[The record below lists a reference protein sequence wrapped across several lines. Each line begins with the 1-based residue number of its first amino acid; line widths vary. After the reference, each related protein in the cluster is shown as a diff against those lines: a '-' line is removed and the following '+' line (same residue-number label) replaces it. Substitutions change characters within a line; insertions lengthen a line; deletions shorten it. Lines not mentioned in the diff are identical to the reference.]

1 MKKVKKQW
9 VVMSLS
15 TFAIVGG
22 LTYTISFSHVAHA
35 DTASDALKAVTQTSP
50 ASSSVSS
57 YQQVASSA
65 TSVSSNVTA
74 SYANQSAVSLSVDS
88 NVAANNAID
97 SDAQA
102 GFNNG
107 LGVNS
112 AYNSQAASS
121 IAASQAAAQSS
132 ANSAQSSSS
141 TQSSGSN
148 NSGSSS
154 SQPTSSYSSD
164 YTNASSQAAAYKA
177 VIDRAGSDAFAG
189 NGNQVSTISDVNEQ
203 NYYNA
208 AYNGAMRALAAYNS
222 LTHDQGTGTQDYTSY
237 QQNVSSSQKPND
249 AYNSAIAYEQQLLA
263 KFNGKNNT
271 TVKLNQNGQITIPSQ
286 NDISITSFNTYTP
299 NSALYLTYQ
308 YGVNYFLTQQGIKD
322 AKAGKWTGIS
332 KNQGLVYDANHQ
344 LSFPADNYT
353 PSADSTNA
361 YDQAYLGAQQAMNDQ
376 WDPVYD
382 TINGGGDGTNWHYV
396 LDLEKNANN
405 LNYIGGTSY
414 YRAGYDSVAQEI
426 YSGKTAFVHNSWQ
439 FQRALAGN
447 YYPNWKLS
455 DIVNGK
461 WSGYSAYNDAWGK
474 TVNATNVKLVNDID
488 FQGAPYTEYWPT
500 MYHLQA
506 LVVDGQNHQADFHGC
521 LDQFYADSGV
531 NPKLIIQNFQ
541 AAYSYNYYGFL
552 KINQP
557 GTVIYNNVNYVGA
570 QMLSDFPAGGN
581 DIRFIGN
588 INEINVSSYQT
599 SLNTG
604 VHPTEGNGNQENMEI
619 QNLLLYP
626 GTHYFGTVA
635 PDYGN
640 NVIKLSGS
648 LTMNDGSQMTL
659 VPRGN
664 GGYYARN
671 GSNYGIVVTNGANLN
686 INKGATLQVIPDKWN
701 GSGTFAN
708 GIYTYGNV
716 NVNGGTLDIETNAP
730 SYFYNAAM
738 YVDQTG
744 QVNISNGG
752 LVKVQSQNLGNTSTG
767 SYGILYNNN
776 GQINVNNLGNLNVS
790 ADGSGQVNLIAGP
803 LSITNPGQ
811 NNITLDL
818 TGNSNAQST
827 LSNNKIDAYTSLV
840 TYGNRSGAGNLS
852 TTLYPSQILYSFH
865 LNNNKNSYVDA
876 SANPGSFTQGT
887 PNYLQIATVPA
898 VYFVGPMTPVK
909 NQDGTYSL
917 TGYAQVG
924 GHKENDNEPIYIQA
938 GYGTNNSY
946 TGLTYLPGNIRNQTT
961 SKDTNVYSQTM
972 DVPSN
977 YNYEIMKYT
986 VQMPR
991 DYDPTKN
998 PYVGILLRY
1007 GVDGIDTTAQVQTGQ
1022 YVSSQ
1027 HRYDLD
1033 KNGNL
1038 IDVGQQVITSGNYN
1052 DINNGVGDA
1061 LTDVSNGNNNQQN
1074 INQYKINPN
1083 YTSGYNS
1090 VVAGYNAFKNGAPD
1104 PTTNPASMPK
1114 DTASNTT
1121 NQSSN
1126 NVVNDPAAYIQ
1137 GYNQARADAAGT
1149 QKGIN
1154 DFINGNAQTTNPNA
1168 TTQYNN
1174 NYNNAYYNALQGY
1187 NDKGN
1192 GTVSPL
1198 SQSVSYLQG
1207 FNARQNFTDGQNAA
1221 YSNTVDTNRE
1231 QNDPAYAVGVSAF
1244 NDAKNQV
1251 LTGSHTA
1258 SGQGQ
1263 IYTDAYNQA
1272 LQKLTNNYND
1282 GSNAFL
1288 NNGANNTNE
1297 SSPVATQVAS
1307 QGYQDALDGYN
1318 GVTNHNNQN
1327 LPGYILGQSIKS
1339 GVTDLLN
1346 GNADNAN
1353 RSSNQAGYE
1362 KGYQDALSAFTSGV
1376 TSGNTTSSDNQTNAY
1391 KDGLTA
1397 AANANQAI
1405 AKAEADLE
1413 SGNFGQLG
1421 NDDVNDSSAYK
1432 TAYNAYKQAYD
1443 DIKNGRANSSAN
1455 QSAIYQVVYNN
1466 AFNKIQSQYNK
1477 GVSDFLKNS
1486 QDTSNKAFGYT
1497 QAYSDAQ
1504 KAYNDFNDRFSKNGN
1519 KIDGIH
1525 KITSNSPSS
1534 AYQQAFNALLDAK
1547 RGASDAKSQLSNNYN
1562 RPADSTNPDYM
1573 EGYNGVRAA
1582 YADASLNT
1590 PSTDLTGK
1598 SREYVDAYNDEKNEA
1613 SAIYSTAI
1621 QEFLNGKTQLTSQE
1635 PIAKQAFQDTSYGY
1649 QTGLSTSDESQL
1661 TPAQRNNKG
1670 FMAGFNAAQAI
1681 AAGYKKSSDAG
1692 ASNNYADKNYE
1703 TASTNLDHQSEEY
1716 QVYEAYK
1723 GARDGFE
1730 GHGQE
1735 WFATLAYKQAYQKAL
1750 AQARAQSE
1758 QGAKDY
1764 LQGLAKQSTD
1774 SQYSTGYDNAK
1785 AGFAKFIS
1793 DYKGYNNSPQSLNS
1807 PTNSNTAP
1815 GYQDGYEAAR
1825 SAYSYLYGNTLSD
1838 LNPDDAASI
1847 GYNQASQGYNAA
1859 INDPT
1864 ANTQIASDDSSHSA
1878 AYKLG
1883 YNNVITQVIQG
1894 YNNAISDQ
1902 TKESDNNS
1910 VRPNDANYDQAQS
1923 YLGAVSGIRAA
1934 QDATQPSTAD
1944 SSYPLSYQKS
1954 YAKAYQLW
1962 KNNLTTGANS
1972 FVNGEVNGNSSY
1984 NGQGTNAGKQADKT
1998 ALNAGYSSALK
2009 GFQDAVNGAGKNEPT
2024 NTTLG
2029 SAYDT
2034 GYKAYQDALAGINA
2048 AKQSN
2053 STDKINVGNPT
2064 PDKAFV
2070 DGYNAYIQAKV
2081 DVPNGKNV
2089 NDSSADAMYQT
2100 LYPVLNQQLAT
2111 SYQSGRDAYLNG
2123 YDVNATTNS
2132 SDPLFVQGFND
2143 AKQGVV
2149 DAVNGNSKTSNNVAY
2164 TSAYGQFKSTI
2175 SSKGYVNG
2183 YNLAKTTTSNSTLTD
2198 QIGVDAFKG
2207 AGVGYTASWSNVPY
2221 KIDSTQSLS
2230 YNIALQKA
2238 YAEGQRLHEQGAN
2251 EYLSGK
2257 SVASSSSNGYPIQS
2271 ENDGFTSAKNGYQ
2284 FGLTGATP
2292 SNDQKNNPSFMMGY
2306 NAAIVSM
2313 GSLNG
2318 LDENTAKSRVI
2329 NTDGEY
2335 SDENNNLEDYY
2346 NRTRKGFNDGTNKT
2360 LTDTSKSYSPSY
2372 LTGYYAARG
2381 TSDFTNNKPNTAQSN
2396 FFNNLNDATS
2406 VQIAYNTGYN
2416 QAVNG
2421 FNEAVNGGNL
2431 NSPTLS
2437 EEAGFNSYINSSLR
2451 QQIDGFVSQAKSD
2464 FSASPAMNLA
2474 NANPAKNNTSGLQ
2487 LITAYTNAYTNAET
2501 AYVNGVNAYLN
2512 GTDVNATA
2520 TQNLVNG
2527 YDFYYQGFMD
2537 AKNAYT
2543 QTLTSVNNNSVSNN
2557 SGNSNN
2563 TSNTLAVNTTLASLI
2578 QKVINT
2584 SASSST
2590 QIQLPASNNDG
2601 NNLGFNQANGLI
2613 NAFKDLKTSGTL
2625 VPQSSSDVNYQ
2636 TAATAMLQAQS
2647 DLLTKSHT
2655 DLTNKGLLYK
2665 NAYKLVYQYSLDEY
2679 TNGQNSVLLSTPL
2692 DNDGFAIQGASN
2704 TRSGFVDALNGL
2716 NKINGDNPQ
2725 YSAGYDAA
2733 QTIKQAY
2740 DDTMNNPTQTQN
2752 YKSSDGSNDDNS
2764 NNVEAA
2770 VKLALADFKNNS
2782 TRSNQNP
2789 AISGK
2794 YAAAAYNAAMSSIQD
2809 AALNGM
2815 SNYLFNQRKL
2825 DKTFT
2830 TVEQEGFDGGYQ
2842 DAQNGFELGLD
2853 SKATLDTT
2861 KSQYYQNG
2869 FNEARHVLQA
2879 VTDATSDGPQGINSP
2894 KVIET
2899 AYQEAYQATLDAQ
2912 NAIKNGSNTD
2922 TVADADPNNPH
2933 DNVYKKA
2940 YKLAFDSNQE
2950 SYMNGAKLFAQGK
2963 NSPNQLDM
2971 QTNGYNKANDGY
2983 HQAQQYF
2990 SSLDSSLPIN
3000 QKIDELNN
3008 QFNGLPDIVKTN
3020 KAYTGG
3026 YQSYIGAL
3034 KGYQAAIDNANN
3046 SNEKNKY
3053 AATDNG
3059 DEVSYAETLREG
3071 AAYNG
3076 AIDAFND
3083 YMAHDVANTLKHT
3096 DDPTYV
3102 AAYNQ
3107 AATDVANKVQSGA
3120 DSFLSNANY
3129 TINANPQGIFDQA
3142 QAKGATD
3149 ALDGFNADQTLSQT
3163 DLAAKSK
3170 AFQAGYNAKTQALY
3184 GLTASSGN
3192 TRPTD
3197 PTAQVAYDAA
3207 KDARAALANNSV
3219 ITDFSNKSEVYKFI
3233 YESVVSDY
3241 QKGMNKFKAADNSA
3255 NDSDSVTGYSDESD
3269 GYTAGLAATG
3279 DVDLSNKSVGYIDGF
3294 RLGKASA
3301 TAYQASQGTQTDA
3314 NSNNQYTSDT
3324 NGVSAFDGAQDGYK
3338 DVISD
3343 KPYHTTS
3350 RASGEASQK
3359 AYNDAYDKAF
3369 QTAKAKM
3376 QSGID
3381 AFKNYDGSDDLD
3393 GNGDANNTDK
3403 PTSSVLLEQ
3412 SAIDKGYLDAKAGY
3426 KDALN
3431 YVSTHP
3437 DKSSNDNAGKTA
3449 QPIQAYSDGYQLG
3462 LDVARTLEYTRSHAN
3477 VLQDTSVTDP
3487 NASTDQAKAAFNGA
3501 VNGFADGQDTATQH
3515 SLDSSQSGAYK
3526 KAYTIASVEASQQY
3540 EQGKQK
3546 FLTGVLNDHSK
3557 DDTNVDDVAYNR
3569 GYNETSDGYTDGMKI
3584 LQVQRGNSTGYVA
3597 GYNKGTAIANSFQ
3610 SAQEGNSEYTGEDKS
3625 TGAFSPQETFDAAK
3639 AGFEDAQ
3646 ALNEPNANSD
3656 KTISYQNAYNLS
3668 YNEYKD
3674 AIAKGSQQYLD
3685 GNGSGTTDSNNFVD
3699 KATARGFAIT
3709 NDGFNEGYTSAN
3721 NNSPHTPTNYTDATY
3736 TRGYNAGTGASAF
3749 VYAKQ
3754 YDSTNADQST
3764 GYQEASDGFNFA
3776 ASGNDESQIPSDK
3789 RGQAAFMKGFDV
3801 YTQYKRGIEDGS
3813 IKDGTKQSTDEDYGD
3828 AYQATQSARQ
3838 NFFHYSTVD
3847 NSGKTPIYQSIYSV
3861 KANDF
3866 LKQYEAGKNAYL
3878 NGSTNEGT
3886 DIHAQGYQDA
3896 VDGFSDGFGSK
3907 GNPQTQDKDN
3917 IGYTESYKAGQ
3928 SAYKGYEAALS
3939 DKSHNTSGDSTSYA
3953 TDGFNGAVQALTD
3966 GFNINN
3972 PGLPSGMSV
3981 SMQNGYN
3988 AMIQQAQEAVENGLS
4003 SFAQSLSNAHQI
4015 TDGSGNS
4022 LDKLQKAAYDT
4033 TNQGYEAGLA
4043 GTFDQTMS
4051 NNKAYVQGYN
4061 LSKGANEFLNGKP
4074 KSDRDLDDSVES
4086 QGYKDAKSGYD
4097 AAINGNG
4104 DVVPVTSLA
4113 PKQQADKVFMAGY
4126 TAHVNAHNA
4135 AIGTYVEQTN
4145 VATDQYSQYGSNAV
4159 RDALTDATTTGRRD
4173 VTGQP
4178 KAYQDA
4184 YNEYFAKIY
4193 GNFDDIKDSVNNAN
4207 SGNSNVDMSHE
4218 SNVTGDYFSAIK
4230 QYLNKNT
4237 SPKNIATD
4245 KGIEDAI
4252 QGFMNGISNSPEN
4265 LPYAGYTPAYNVGLK
4280 LSAGFKA
4287 AKADVTKNTADTTN
4301 DDEKTKDDI
4310 NQSYDGAVAGY
4321 KAALNGGKSSD
4332 DNPND
4337 SLPYSA
4343 SYNVAYGSARKKLL
4357 EGQNNFLTSAGT
4369 NQPSDSNKMEESSYN
4384 IGYNQT
4390 RDGYKDAIDGKAQV
4404 SNSSASYSA
4413 GYSAATNAK
4422 SGRDDANAG
4431 RSAQDTNDVQY
4442 MAGYNATVAA
4452 RHDAVITNNQP
4463 TDVTN
4468 QPLVYQDVYNDE
4480 YAKDNKA
4487 YIDGYNNYV
4496 ANGNK
4501 VSNGSF
4507 QQMGYEDTQNGYADG
4522 LKGNNES
4529 SANYGYKQ
4537 GYEMGKAFKDAYKTA
4552 YNDPTQIHTD
4562 KYAGS
4567 NEAVNT
4573 YDAAVQAFKQVSY
4586 EKSPEDVSQQSEAYQ
4601 RAYKTAY
4608 DQSIAEMNAGSQRF
4622 INGLSNEHS
4631 DGTNADDRA
4640 YNQGYVNT
4648 QSGYQDGFAAKSVN
4662 DLTDANKA
4670 SATYMIGYNIG
4681 KGAQDF
4687 VEGVGKGTA
4696 TVTATNIPI
4705 DNPQGNYKT
4714 GYQQAQIGYK
4724 QRKNGVTRD
4733 QLTQAQLNN
4742 PAFMSGFDMADEIQ
4756 QGIQDAIA
4764 NPTKANSY
4772 NSTSPHDRAYTAA
4785 LDALN
4790 DFKQGKQSDVS
4801 HQPAAY
4807 ADAYND
4813 VYAQIVVQA
4822 NNGSQ
4827 KYLNGGQ
4834 NDKKQSQN
4842 ILDQAY
4848 TFGYNNSQ
4856 SGSEAVY
4863 NAANNGKLPSAN
4875 DLSDAQR
4882 NNASFMT
4889 GFNNANGAVAFDNNS
4904 YATDNNTD
4912 YQAGYADAAQGYDVG
4927 MSGVTQDQ
4935 LTPEQQNDKAFM
4947 IGFNKSN
4954 EALKG
4959 YQLAQQAFGN
4969 DDNTHMTNSDEDT
4982 SFRGAQAG
4990 FIDAQLGRSMST
5002 DNVSVV
5008 YDKAYQRAYAE
5019 WQSHVQTGALDGVNN
5034 KANQDAGMN
5043 PVNKVAYDLGYNSAA
5058 TALKDVKANAIKFG
5072 TIQGSDKL
5080 DKDVYDNVYNA
5091 YSNGYI
5097 RGYNKLSKDNSSSDA
5112 VYLSAYDQGYA
5123 LGVKNAPVV
5132 VFPDNGKDKPSG
5144 NNSSN
5149 GNTGNTSNGST
5160 AHTGT
5165 SNSNTSNG
5173 STSTGS
5179 TSNSNTLNS
5188 GTSNDNHSGKPN
5200 KSETNNTS
5208 AQTGSNSE
5216 SKPTIINTN
5225 TMAKSDKVV
5234 ESFTNGVKENPTTM
5248 PEKVKYDDNYK
5259 DIIVGF
5265 NTGIDNEKV
5274 SQKDK
5279 KKFYF
5284 NQGIELAKIV
5294 KIAIKDA
5301 KKIKK
5306 LTNEQRRQQPAAYVK
5321 AFDAY
5326 KAGVLAEKNN
5336 VKSRKAKRINYAK
5349 MGTIAE
5355 YAFKQGFQVELK
5367 QQMSDGTRAGRKRGS
5382 KHYYI
5387 PKLKNQNVDFIKSY
5401 EKAYKKAIKRRL
5413 PKYVYNIKPVY
5424 THRAVRFT
5432 KGNRVVFYA
5441 KKPRYAAH
5449 VFKVKGIAFYKNGI
5463 PRYRVSGGRI
5473 LTATPS
5479 AMRSAYY
5486 SRKNNSRYYKVIR
5499 PTGVWLHD
5507 SKKFNVGNR
5516 IKHYKHNSVI
5526 KIRKVIKYYGIT
5538 RLYIN
5543 SHQYITSN
5551 KTFVKETK

>member
-15 TFAIVGG
+15 TFATVGG
-22 LTYTISFSHVAHA
+22 LAYTVSFSHVAHA
-35 DTASDALKAVTQTSP
+35 DTSSDALKAVTQTSS
-50 ASSSVSS
+50 ASNSGSG
-57 YQQVASSA
+57 YQQAASSA
-65 TSVSSNVTA
+65 TSVNSDVNA

-88 NVAANNAID
+88 NVAANKAID

-121 IAASQAAAQSS
+121 IASSIAASQAAAQSS
-132 ANSAQSSSS
+132 GNSTQASSSAQSSGS
-141 TQSSGSN
+141 TQSSGS
-148 NSGSSS
+148 SSASS

-208 AYNGAMRALAAYNS
+208 AYNGAMRALASYN
-222 LTHDQGTGTQDYTSY
+222 LATHNQGTGTQDYTSY

-286 NDISITSFNTYTP
+286 NDSSITSFNTYTP

-396 LDLEKNANN
+396 LDLEKNSNN

-447 YYPNWKLS
+447 YYSNWKLS

-461 WSGYSAYNDAWGK
+461 WPGYSAYNDAWGK

-500 MYHLQA
+500 MYHLQT

-521 LDQFYADSGV
+521 LDQFYADPGV

-852 TTLYPSQILYSFH
+852 TTKYPSQILYSFH
-865 LNNNKNSYVDA
+865 LNKNKNSYVDA

-972 DVPSN
+972 DVPSD

-1083 YTSGYNS
+1083 YTSGYSS
-1090 VVAGYNAFKNGAPD
+1090 VVAGYNAFNNGAPD
-1104 PTTNPASMPK
+1104 PITNPASMPK

-1121 NQSSN
+1121 NQSSD

-1192 GTVSPL
+1192 GVVSPL

-1272 LQKLTNNYND
+1272 LQNLTNNYND

-1288 NNGANNTNE
+1288 NNGTNNTNE
-1297 SSPVATQVAS
+1297 NSPVATQVAS

-1353 RSSNQAGYE
+1353 QSSNQAGYE

-1391 KDGLTA
+1391 KDGLAA

-1421 NDDVNDSSAYK
+1421 NDDVNDSPAYK

-1504 KAYNDFNDRFSKNGN
+1504 NAYNDFNDRFSKNGN
-1519 KIDGIH
+1519 KIDGIS

-1613 SAIYSTAI
+1613 SAIYSTAS
-1621 QEFLNGKTQLTSQE
+1621 QEFLNGKTSPTSQE

-1649 QTGLSTSDESQL
+1649 QTGLSTTDVNQL
-1661 TPAQRNNKG
+1661 TDAQRNNKG

-1681 AAGYKKSSDAG
+1681 AAGYKKSADAG
-1692 ASNNYADKNYE
+1692 AANNYADKSYE
-1703 TASTNLDHQSEEY
+1703 DASKNLDSNSADY

-1723 GARDGFE
+1723 GAKDGFNNKS
-1730 GHGQE
+1730 QA
-1735 WFATLAYKQAYQKAL
+1735 WDSNLAYKQAYQKAL

-1764 LQGLAKQSTD
+1764 LKGLVKQSTD
-1774 SQYSTGYDNAK
+1774 SQYSAGYDNAK

-1793 DYKGYNNSPQSLNS
+1793 DYSFWYHNSPQSLNS
-1807 PTNSNTAP
+1807 PTSSNTDL

-1859 INDPT
+1859 ISDPN
-1864 ANTQIASDDSSHSA
+1864 ANTQIAPDDSSYSA

-1910 VRPNDANYDQAQS
+1910 VRPNDPNYDQSQS
-1923 YLGAVSGIRAA
+1923 YLGAVAGIRAA
-1934 QDATQPSTAD
+1934 QDASQPSTAD

-1972 FVNGEVNGNSSY
+1972 FVNGEANGNGSY
-1984 NGQGTNAGKQADKT
+1984 NGQVTNAGKQADKT

-2009 GFQDAVNGAGKNEPT
+2009 GFQDAVNGSGKNEPT
-2024 NTTLG
+2024 NSTLS

-2034 GYKAYQDALAGINA
+2034 GYNAYQDALAGINA

-2053 STDKINVGNPT
+2053 STGKINVGNPT
-2064 PDKAFV
+2064 PDQAFV
-2070 DGYNAYIQAKV
+2070 DGYNAYIQAKS
-2081 DVPNGKNV
+2081 DVPSNKNV

-2100 LYPVLNQQLAT
+2100 LYPVLNQQLTT

-2143 AKQGVV
+2143 AKLGVS
-2149 DAVNGNSKTSNNVAY
+2149 DAVNNNNKTSNNSAY
-2164 TSAYGQFKSTI
+2164 TYAYGQFKSTS

-2183 YNLAKTTTSNSTLTD
+2183 YKLAQTATSNSTVTD
-2198 QIGVDAFKG
+2198 QIGVDAFRG
-2207 AGVGYTASWSNVPY
+2207 AGAGYTASWSNAPY
-2221 KIDSTQSLS
+2221 QIDSTQSLS
-2230 YNIALQKA
+2230 YNIAFQKA
-2238 YAEGQRLHEQGAN
+2238 YADGQRLHEQGAK
-2251 EYLSGK
+2251 EYLSGT
-2257 SVASSSSNGYPIQS
+2257 SVASSSSNGYPIQA

-2284 FGLTGATP
+2284 FGLTGAKP
-2292 SNDQKNNPSFMMGY
+2292 SDDQMKNPSFMMGY
-2306 NAAIVSM
+2306 NAAVVSM
-2313 GSLNG
+2313 GALNG
-2318 LDENTAKSRVI
+2318 LDENTAKSKVI
-2329 NTDGEY
+2329 NTDGAY
-2335 SDENNNLEDYY
+2335 SDANSNLHNYY
-2346 NRTRKGFNDGTNKT
+2346 SDTQQGFTDGTSNT

-2381 TSDFTNNKPNTAQSN
+2381 TSDFTNNRPNTAQSN

-2421 FNEAVNGGNL
+2421 FNEAVNGGSL

-2437 EEAGFNSYINSSLR
+2437 EQAGFNSYQNSALRTQINNAAN
-2451 QQIDGFVSQAKSD
+2451 QAKSD
-2464 FSASPAMNLA
+2464 FSGSPAMNLA

-2512 GTDVNATA
+2512 GTNVNATA
-2520 TQNLVNG
+2520 TQHLVNG

-2543 QTLTSVNNNSVSNN
+2543 QKLTSVNNNSASNN
-2557 SGNSNN
+2557 SGNNNN
-2563 TSNTLAVNTTLASLI
+2563 TSNASAINTTLASLI
-2578 QKVINT
+2578 QRVINT

-2601 NNLGFNQANGLI
+2601 NNLGYNQANGLI

-2655 DLTNKGLLYK
+2655 DLTNKGLLYN
-2665 NAYKLVYQYSLDEY
+2665 NAYRLVYQYSQDEY

-2716 NKINGDNPQ
+2716 NKINGDNSQ

-2740 DDTMNNPTQTQN
+2740 ADTMNDPTQTKN
-2752 YKSSDGSNDDNS
+2752 YKNSDGSNDDNS

-2782 TRSNQNP
+2782 TRSNQDP
-2789 AISGK
+2789 AISAK

-2842 DAQNGFELGLD
+2842 DAQTGFALGLD

-2879 VTDATSDGPQGINSP
+2879 VQDATVDGPQGINSP

-2922 TVADADPNNPH
+2922 TVTDSDSNNPH
-2933 DNVYKKA
+2933 DNVYKEA
-2940 YKLAFDSNQE
+2940 YKLAFDGNQS
-2950 SYMNGAKLFAQGK
+2950 SYMSGAKLFAQSIS
-2963 NSPNQLDM
+2963 SPNKLDM
-2971 QTNGYNKANDGY
+2971 QTSGYNKANDGY
-2983 HQAQQYF
+2983 HLAQQYF
-2990 SSLDSSLPIN
+2990 ASLDSSLSIN

-3008 QFNGLPDIVKTN
+3008 QFNGLPNIVKTN
-3020 KAYTGG
+3020 KAYAVG
-3026 YQSYIGAL
+3026 YQSYIGSL

-3046 SNEKNKY
+3046 SDEKNKY

-3076 AIDAFND
+3076 AVDAFND
-3083 YMAHDVANTLKHT
+3083 YMAHDVANSPKHNE
-3096 DDPTYV
+3096 DPTYA
-3102 AAYNQ
+3102 AAYTK

-3149 ALDGFNADQTLSQT
+3149 ASNGFKAAQTLSQT
-3163 DLAAKSK
+3163 DLSAKSK
-3170 AFQAGYNAKTQALY
+3170 AFQAGYNAKTQALN
-3184 GLTASSGN
+3184 GLAASSGN
-3192 TRPTD
+3192 NRPTD

-3207 KDARAALANNSV
+3207 RDARAALANNSV

-3255 NDSDSVTGYSDESD
+3255 NVSDAATGYSDESD
-3269 GYTAGLAATG
+3269 GYDAGLAATG
-3279 DVDLSNKSVGYIDGF
+3279 DVDLRNKSVGYIDGF
-3294 RLGKASA
+3294 NLGKASA

-3314 NSNNQYTSDT
+3314 NSNNQYTADT

-3338 DVISD
+3338 DAISD
-3343 KPYHTTS
+3343 KTSGTTS
-3350 RASGEASQK
+3350 RAANEASQK
-3359 AYNDAYDKAF
+3359 AYKDAYDKAF
-3369 QTAKAKM
+3369 QTARAKM

-3393 GNGDANNTDK
+3393 GNGDTNNTNK

-3412 SAIDKGYLDAKAGY
+3412 AAIDKGYLDAKAGY

-3431 YVSTHP
+3431 YVKDHP
-3437 DKSSNDNAGKTA
+3437 NDSSNDNAGKIS
-3449 QPIQAYSDGYQLG
+3449 QPSQAYSDGYQLG

-3477 VLQDTSVTDP
+3477 VLQDTSATDQ
-3487 NASTDQAKAAFNGA
+3487 NASTDQARSAFNGA
-3501 VNGFADGQDTATQH
+3501 VKGFADGQDTATQH
-3515 SLDSSQSGAYK
+3515 SLDSNQSGAYK

-3540 EQGKQK
+3540 DQGKQK
-3546 FLTGVLNDHSK
+3546 FLTGVLNNHSN
-3557 DDTNVDDVAYNR
+3557 DTNNVDDVAYNR

-3584 LQVQRGNSTGYVA
+3584 PQVQRGNSTGYVA

-3656 KTISYQNAYNLS
+3656 KTISYQNAYNLA

-3685 GNGSGTTDSNNFVD
+3685 GNGSGNTDSKNFVD

-3709 NDGFNEGYTSAN
+3709 NDGFNDGYTSAN

-3754 YDSTNADQST
+3754 YDSTIADQST

-3776 ASGNDESQIPSDK
+3776 ASGNDESQIPAAK

-3861 KANDF
+3861 KAKDF

-3878 NGSTNEGT
+3878 TGSTNEGT

-3896 VDGFSDGFGSK
+3896 IDGFRAGFSSNGQS
-3907 GNPQTQDKDN
+3907 QTQETN
-3917 IGYTESYKAGQ
+3917 NVGYTESYKAGQ
-3928 SAYKGYEAALS
+3928 SAYKGYLAALA
-3939 DKSHNTSGDSTSYA
+3939 DKSHNTSGDSSSYA
-3953 TDGFNGAVQALTD
+3953 TDGFNGAVRALTD

-3972 PGLPSGMSV
+3972 PGLSSGMSV

-3988 AMIQQAQEAVENGLS
+3988 AMIQQAQQAVENGLS
-4003 SFAQSLSNAHQI
+4003 SFTQSLQNAPSI
-4015 TDGSGNS
+4015 TTGSGDS
-4022 LDKLQKAAYDT
+4022 LDKLQKDAYDT
-4033 TNQGYEAGLA
+4033 TKQGYEAGLV
-4043 GTFDQTMS
+4043 GNFDQTKS

-4061 LSKGANEFLNGKP
+4061 LGKGANEFLNGTP
-4074 KSDRDLDDSVES
+4074 KSDSALDDSVES
-4086 QGYKDAKSGYD
+4086 QGYRDAESGYN
-4097 AAINGNG
+4097 AAVDSNGNI
-4104 DVVPVTSLA
+4104 VSEKSLTA
-4113 PKQQADKVFMAGY
+4113 QQQADEVFMSGY
-4126 TAHVNAHNA
+4126 NAHVNALNA
-4135 AIGTYVEQTN
+4135 ANVTYNKQSN
-4145 VATDQYSQYGSNAV
+4145 VASDQYSQYGVNAV
-4159 RDALTDATTTGRRD
+4159 NDALTDARNGVKAD
-4173 VTGQP
+4173 VSSKP
-4178 KAYQDA
+4178 KAYQDI
-4184 YNEYFAKIY
+4184 YNTYFAKMY

-4207 SGNSNVDMSHE
+4207 SGNSNIDISHE
-4218 SNVTGDYFSAIK
+4218 SDVSGDYFNAIK

-4237 SPKNIATD
+4237 SSLPNNIATD
-4245 KGIEDAI
+4245 QGIADATK
-4252 QGFMNGISNSPEN
+4252 GFMNGISNSPEK
-4265 LPYAGYTPAYNVGLK
+4265 LPYAGYKPAYNVGLK
-4280 LSAGFKA
+4280 LSAGFLA
-4287 AKADVTKNTADTTN
+4287 AKADVTKNTAN
-4301 DDEKTKDDI
+4301 VSNVDENTKKDI
-4310 NQSYDGAVAGY
+4310 NDSYNGAVAGY
-4321 KAALNGGKSSD
+4321 NAALQGGNSTD
-4332 DNPND
+4332 TDANH

-4343 SYNVAYGSARKKLL
+4343 SYNVAYGIASQKLGN
-4357 EGQNNFLTSAGT
+4357 GQKDFLTSAGM
-4369 NQPSDSNKMEESSYN
+4369 NQPSDSNQMEQSSYN
-4384 IGYNQT
+4384 FGYNQT
-4390 RDGYKDAIDGKAQV
+4390 RDGYKNAIDGNQQV
-4404 SNSSASYSA
+4404 TNPSSSYKA
-4413 GYSAATNAK
+4413 GYDAAINAK
-4422 SGRDDANAG
+4422 NGRDDANAG
-4431 RSAQDTNDVQY
+4431 RKPQQTDNSQY
-4442 MAGYNATVAA
+4442 MAGYNATFAA
-4452 RHDAVITNNQP
+4452 RHDAVMTNNQP
-4463 TDVTN
+4463 SDVS
-4468 QPLVYQDVYNDE
+4468 QKSLVYQDVYNDE
-4480 YAKDNKA
+4480 YAKDNQN
-4487 YIDGYNNYV
+4487 YISGYKNYV
-4496 ANGNK
+4496 ANGSK
-4501 VSNGSF
+4501 VSDGSF
-4507 QQMGYEDTQNGYADG
+4507 QQMGYEDTQNGYSDG
-4522 LKGNNES
+4522 LKGNSEN

-4537 GYEMGKAFKDAYKTA
+4537 GYDMGKAFKDAYKTA
-4552 YNDPTQIHTD
+4552 YDDPIQSHTD
-4562 KYAGS
+4562 QYTGTKDAID
-4567 NEAVNT
+4567 T
-4573 YDAAVQAFKQVSY
+4573 YDAAVQAFKQVSA
-4586 EKSPEDVSQQSEAYQ
+4586 EKKPADVRQESEAYQ

-4608 DQSIAEMNAGSQRF
+4608 DQSITEMNAGSQRF
-4622 INGLSNEHS
+4622 INGLANEHVN
-4631 DGTNADDRA
+4631 GTDADDRA

-4648 QSGYQDGFAAKSVN
+4648 NSGYQDGFAGKSV
-4662 DLTDANKA
+4662 DELSDDNKA
-4670 SATYMIGYNIG
+4670 SATYMTGYNIG

-4687 VEGVGKGTA
+4687 VNGLSQGTA
-4696 TVTATNIPI
+4696 TSTDTNIPT
-4705 DNPQGNYKT
+4705 DNQGNYNA
-4714 GYQQAQIGYK
+4714 GYQQAENGYN
-4724 QRKNGVTRD
+4724 QRKNGVTSD

-4742 PAFMSGFDMADEIQ
+4742 PAFMSGFDMADAIQ

-4790 DFKQGKQSDVS
+4790 DFKQGKRSDVS

-4807 ADAYND
+4807 SDAYND
-4813 VYAQIVVQA
+4813 VYAQIIAKA
-4822 NNGSQ
+4822 NNGTQ
-4827 KYLNGGQ
+4827 QYLNGGQ
-4834 NDKKQSQN
+4834 NGKAQSQN

-4848 TFGYNNSQ
+4848 TFGYNNSKN
-4856 SGSEAVY
+4856 GSDKVY
-4863 NAANNGKLPSAN
+4863 NAVNTGKLPSAN
-4875 DLSDAQR
+4875 ELDDAQR
-4882 NNASFMT
+4882 NNASFMA
-4889 GFNNANGAVAFDNNS
+4889 GFNNANGAVAFDTNS
-4904 YATDNNTD
+4904 YPKDSNAD
-4912 YQAGYADAAQGYDVG
+4912 YQAGYSDASNGYDAG
-4927 MSGVTQDQ
+4927 MSGVTVAQ
-4935 LTPEQQNDKAFM
+4935 LTPQQQNDKSFM
-4947 IGFNKSN
+4947 LGFNKSN

-4959 YQLAQQAFGN
+4959 YQLAQQAFGTS
-4969 DDNTHMTNSDEDT
+4969 DNTHMTNSDEDT

-4990 FIDAQLGRSMST
+4990 FIDAQLGRPMSQ
-5002 DNVSVV
+5002 DKVSVV
-5008 YDKAYQRAYAE
+5008 YDKAYQRAFDE
-5019 WQSHVQTGALDGVNN
+5019 WHQYVQSGAIDGVQN
-5034 KANQDAGMN
+5034 KANQAGSLN
-5043 PVNKVAYDLGYNSAA
+5043 PVDKTAYDLGYNSAT
-5058 TALKDVKANAIKFG
+5058 TALKDAKTNATKSG
-5072 TIQGSDKL
+5072 TIQGADKL
-5080 DKDVYDNVYNA
+5080 DKNIYENVYEA
-5091 YSNGYI
+5091 YNSGYI
-5097 RGYNKLSKDNSSSDA
+5097 RGYNRLSNDNINSDII
-5112 VYLSAYDQGYA
+5112 YTEAYDQGYA
-5123 LGVKNAPVV
+5123 LGIHNAPV
-5132 VFPDNGKDKPSG
+5132 
-5144 NNSSN
+5144 
-5149 GNTGNTSNGST
+5149 
-5160 AHTGT
+5160 
-5165 SNSNTSNG
+5165 
-5173 STSTGS
+5173 
-5179 TSNSNTLNS
+5179 
-5188 GTSNDNHSGKPN
+5188 SGKP
-5200 KSETNNTS
+5200 TT
-5208 AQTGSNSE
+5208 
-5216 SKPTIINTN
+5216 INTN
-5225 TMAKSDKVV
+5225 VAKNDNVV
-5234 ESFTNGVKENPTTM
+5234 KNFTNGVKEEPSGSPQKAQYNG
-5248 PEKVKYDDNYK
+5248 NYN
-5259 DIIVGF
+5259 DIVLGF
-5265 NTGIDNEKV
+5265 QTGVSDKKV
-5274 SQKDK
+5274 SANKQSN
-5279 KKFYF
+5279 FYF
-5284 NQGIELAKIV
+5284 NQGLELAKIV

-5306 LTNEQRRQQPAAYVK
+5306 LTVTERKSQPSAYVK

-5336 VKSRKAKRINYAK
+5336 VKNRKSERIDFKK
-5349 MGTIAE
+5349 MGTMAE
-5355 YAFKQGFQVELK
+5355 YAFKQGYRIERK
-5367 QQMSDGTRAGRKRGS
+5367 RQMSDGTRAGKLRGA

-5387 PKLKNQNVDFIKSY
+5387 PKLKNKNVDYIKSY
-5401 EKAYKKAIKRRL
+5401 EKAYKKSIKRRL
-5413 PKYVYNIKPVY
+5413 PKYVYNVKSVY
-5424 THRAVRFT
+5424 THRSVRFT
-5432 KGNRVVFYA
+5432 KGNRIIFYA
-5441 KKPRYAAH
+5441 KRPRYGAH
-5449 VFKVKGIAFYKNGI
+5449 VFKVLGVAFYKNGV
-5463 PRYRVSGGRI
+5463 PRYKVAGGRI

-5479 AMRSAYY
+5479 AMRGAYY
-5486 SRKNNSRYYKVIR
+5486 ASKQKARYYKVIR

-5507 SKKFNVGNR
+5507 GKKFSVNNR
-5516 IKHYKHNSVI
+5516 IKHFRRNSII
-5526 KIRKVIKYYGIT
+5526 KIRKVVKYYGIT

-5543 SHQYITSN
+5543 SHEYITSN
-5551 KTFVKETK
+5551 KTFVKKTK

>member
-1 MKKVKKQW
+1 MQYNKKKFNKIKDKKVMKKVKKQW

-15 TFAIVGG
+15 TFATVGG
-22 LTYTISFSHVAHA
+22 LAYTMSFSHVAHA
-35 DTASDALKAVTQTSP
+35 DTSSDALKAVTQTSS
-50 ASSSVSS
+50 ASNSVSG
-57 YQQVASSA
+57 YQQAASSA
-65 TSVSSNVTA
+65 TSVNSDVNA

-88 NVAANNAID
+88 NVAANKAID

-121 IAASQAAAQSS
+121 IASSIAASQAAAQSS
-132 ANSAQSSSS
+132 GNSTQASSSAQSSGS
-141 TQSSGSN
+141 TQSSGS
-148 NSGSSS
+148 SSASS

-208 AYNGAMRALAAYNS
+208 AYNGAMRALASYN
-222 LTHDQGTGTQDYTSY
+222 LATHNQGTGTQDYTSY

-286 NDISITSFNTYTP
+286 NDSSITSFNTYTP

-396 LDLEKNANN
+396 LDLEKNSNN

-447 YYPNWKLS
+447 YYSNWKLS

-461 WSGYSAYNDAWGK
+461 WPGYSAYNDAWGK

-500 MYHLQA
+500 MYHLQT

-521 LDQFYADSGV
+521 LDQFYADPGV

-852 TTLYPSQILYSFH
+852 TTKYPSQILYSFH
-865 LNNNKNSYVDA
+865 LNKNKNSYVDA

-972 DVPSN
+972 DVPSD

-1083 YTSGYNS
+1083 YTSGYSS
-1090 VVAGYNAFKNGAPD
+1090 VVAGYNAFNNGAPD
-1104 PTTNPASMPK
+1104 PITNPASMPK

-1121 NQSSN
+1121 NQSSD

-1192 GTVSPL
+1192 GVVSPL

-1272 LQKLTNNYND
+1272 LQNLTNNYND

-1288 NNGANNTNE
+1288 NNGTNNTNE
-1297 SSPVATQVAS
+1297 NSPVATQVAS

-1327 LPGYILGQSIKS
+1327 LPGYILGQSIKL

-1353 RSSNQAGYE
+1353 QSSNQAGYE

-1391 KDGLTA
+1391 KDGLAA

-1421 NDDVNDSSAYK
+1421 NDDVNDSPAYK

-1504 KAYNDFNDRFSKNGN
+1504 NAYNDFNDRFSKNGN
-1519 KIDGIH
+1519 KIDGIS

-1613 SAIYSTAI
+1613 STIYSTAS
-1621 QEFLNGKTQLTSQE
+1621 QEFLNGKTSPTSQE
-1635 PIAKQAFQDTSYGY
+1635 PIANQAFQDTSYGY
-1649 QTGLSTSDESQL
+1649 QTGLSISDESQL

-1681 AAGYKKSSDAG
+1681 AAGYKKSADAG
-1692 ASNNYADKNYE
+1692 AANNYADKSYE
-1703 TASTNLDHQSEEY
+1703 TASTNLNHQSEEY

-1730 GHGQE
+1730 GHDQE

-1764 LQGLAKQSTD
+1764 LKGLAKQSND
-1774 SQYSTGYDNAK
+1774 SQYSTGYDKAK
-1785 AGFAKFIS
+1785 AGFAQFIS
-1793 DYKGYNNSPQSLNS
+1793 EYKGYNNSPQSLNVPKTLS
-1807 PTNSNTAP
+1807 TDFS
-1815 GYQDGYEAAR
+1815 YQDGYEAAR

-1859 INDPT
+1859 ISDPN
-1864 ANTQIASDDSSHSA
+1864 ANTQIAPEDASYSA

-1910 VRPNDANYDQAQS
+1910 VRPNDPNYDQSQS
-1923 YLGAVSGIRAA
+1923 YLGAVAGIRAA
-1934 QDATQPSTAD
+1934 QDATQPSSAD

-1972 FVNGEVNGNSSY
+1972 FVNGEVNGNGSY

-1998 ALNAGYSSALK
+1998 ALNAGYTSALK
-2009 GFQDAVNGAGKNEPT
+2009 GFQDAVNGSGKKEPT
-2024 NTTLG
+2024 NSTLS

-2034 GYKAYQDALAGINA
+2034 GYNAYQDALAGINA

-2053 STDKINVGNPT
+2053 STGKINVGNPT
-2064 PDKAFV
+2064 PDQAFV
-2070 DGYNAYIQAKV
+2070 DGYNAYIQAKS
-2081 DVPNGKNV
+2081 DVPSNKNV

-2100 LYPVLNQQLAT
+2100 LYPVLNQQLTT

-2143 AKQGVV
+2143 AKLGVS
-2149 DAVNGNSKTSNNVAY
+2149 DAVNNNNKTSNNSAY
-2164 TSAYGQFKSTI
+2164 TYAYGQFNSTS

-2183 YNLAKTTTSNSTLTD
+2183 YKLAQTATSNSTVTD
-2198 QIGVDAFKG
+2198 QIGVDAFRG
-2207 AGVGYTASWSNVPY
+2207 AGAGYTASWSNAPY
-2221 KIDSTQSLS
+2221 QIDSTQSLS
-2230 YNIALQKA
+2230 YNIAFQKA
-2238 YAEGQRLHEQGAN
+2238 YADGQRLHEQGAK
-2251 EYLSGK
+2251 EYLSGT
-2257 SVASSSSNGYPIQS
+2257 SVASSSSNGYPIQA

-2292 SNDQKNNPSFMMGY
+2292 SNDQMKNPSFMMGY
-2306 NAAIVSM
+2306 NAAVVSM
-2313 GSLNG
+2313 GALNG
-2318 LDENTAKSRVI
+2318 LDENTAKPKVI
-2329 NTDGEY
+2329 NTDGAY
-2335 SDENNNLEDYY
+2335 SDANSNLHNYY
-2346 NRTRKGFNDGTNKT
+2346 SDTQQGFTDGTSNT

-2381 TSDFTNNKPNTAQSN
+2381 TSDFTNNRPNTAQSN

-2421 FNEAVNGGNL
+2421 FNEAVNGGSL

-2437 EEAGFNSYINSSLR
+2437 EQAGFNSYQNSALRTQINNAAN
-2451 QQIDGFVSQAKSD
+2451 QAKSD
-2464 FSASPAMNLA
+2464 FSGSPAMNLA

-2512 GTDVNATA
+2512 GTNVNATA
-2520 TQNLVNG
+2520 TQHLVNG

-2543 QTLTSVNNNSVSNN
+2543 QKLTSVNNNSASNN
-2557 SGNSNN
+2557 SGNNNN
-2563 TSNTLAVNTTLASLI
+2563 TSNASAINTTLASLI
-2578 QKVINT
+2578 QRVINT

-2601 NNLGFNQANGLI
+2601 NNLGYNQANGLI

-2655 DLTNKGLLYK
+2655 DLTNKGLLYN
-2665 NAYKLVYQYSLDEY
+2665 NAYRLVYQYSQDEY

-2740 DDTMNNPTQTQN
+2740 ADTMNDPTQTKN
-2752 YKSSDGSNDDNS
+2752 YKNSDGSNDDNS

-2782 TRSNQNP
+2782 TRSNQDS
-2789 AISGK
+2789 AISAK

-2842 DAQNGFELGLD
+2842 DAQTGFALGLD

-2879 VTDATSDGPQGINSP
+2879 VQDATVDGPQGINSP

-2922 TVADADPNNPH
+2922 TVTDSDSNNPH
-2933 DNVYKKA
+2933 DNVYKEA
-2940 YKLAFDSNQE
+2940 YKLAFDGNQS
-2950 SYMNGAKLFAQGK
+2950 SYMSGAKLFAQSIS
-2963 NSPNQLDM
+2963 SPNKLDM
-2971 QTNGYNKANDGY
+2971 QTSGYNKANDGY
-2983 HQAQQYF
+2983 HLAQQYF
-2990 SSLDSSLPIN
+2990 ASLDSSLSIN

-3020 KAYTGG
+3020 KAYAVG
-3026 YQSYIGAL
+3026 YQSYIGSL

-3046 SNEKNKY
+3046 SDEKNKY

-3076 AIDAFND
+3076 AVDAFND
-3083 YMAHDVANTLKHT
+3083 YMAHDVANSPKHNE
-3096 DDPTYV
+3096 DPTYA
-3102 AAYNQ
+3102 AAYTK

-3149 ALDGFNADQTLSQT
+3149 ASNGFKAAQTLSQT
-3163 DLAAKSK
+3163 DLSAKSK
-3170 AFQAGYNAKTQALY
+3170 AFQAGYNAKTQALN
-3184 GLTASSGN
+3184 GLSASSGN
-3192 TRPTD
+3192 NRPTD

-3207 KDARAALANNSV
+3207 RDARAALANNSV

-3255 NDSDSVTGYSDESD
+3255 NVSDAATGYSDESD
-3269 GYTAGLAATG
+3269 GYAAGLAATG
-3279 DVDLSNKSVGYIDGF
+3279 DVDLRNKSVGYIDGF
-3294 RLGKASA
+3294 NLGKASA

-3314 NSNNQYTSDT
+3314 NSNNQYTADT

-3338 DVISD
+3338 DAISD
-3343 KPYHTTS
+3343 KTSSTTS
-3350 RASGEASQK
+3350 RAANEASQK
-3359 AYNDAYDKAF
+3359 AYKDAYDKAF
-3369 QTAKAKM
+3369 QTARAKM

-3393 GNGDANNTDK
+3393 GNGDTNNTNK

-3412 SAIDKGYLDAKAGY
+3412 AAIDKGYLDAKAGY

-3431 YVSTHP
+3431 YVKNHP
-3437 DKSSNDNAGKTA
+3437 NDSSNDNAGKISQTS
-3449 QPIQAYSDGYQLG
+3449 QAYSDGYQLG

-3477 VLQDTSVTDP
+3477 VLQDTSATDQ
-3487 NASTDQAKAAFNGA
+3487 NASTDQARSAFNGA
-3501 VNGFADGQDTATQH
+3501 VKGFADGQDTATQH
-3515 SLDSSQSGAYK
+3515 SLDSNQSGAYK

-3540 EQGKQK
+3540 DQGKQK
-3546 FLTGVLNDHSK
+3546 FLTGVLNNHSN
-3557 DDTNVDDVAYNR
+3557 DTNNVDDVAYNR

-3584 LQVQRGNSTGYVA
+3584 PQVQRGNSTGYVA

-3656 KTISYQNAYNLS
+3656 KTISYQNAYNLA

-3685 GNGSGTTDSNNFVD
+3685 GNGSGNTDSKNFVD

-3709 NDGFNEGYTSAN
+3709 NDGFNDGYTSAN
-3721 NNSPHTPTNYTDATY
+3721 NNSPHTPTNYTDVTY
-3736 TRGYNAGTGASAF
+3736 TRGYDAGTGASAF

-3754 YDSTNADQST
+3754 YDSTIADQST

-3776 ASGNDESQIPSDK
+3776 ASGNDESQIPADK
-3789 RGQAAFMKGFDV
+3789 RGQSAFMKGFDV

-3861 KANDF
+3861 KAKDF

-3878 NGSTNEGT
+3878 TGSTNEGT

-3896 VDGFSDGFGSK
+3896 VNGFSDGFGSK
-3907 GNPQTQDKDN
+3907 GDPQTQDKDN

-3939 DKSHNTSGDSTSYA
+3939 DKSHNTSGDSSSYA

-3988 AMIQQAQEAVENGLS
+3988 AMIQQAQQAVEDGLN
-4003 SFAQSLSNAHQI
+4003 SFAQSLPNAHQI
-4015 TDGSGNS
+4015 TDGSGDS

-4043 GTFDQTMS
+4043 GNFDPTMS

-4061 LSKGANEFLNGKP
+4061 LGKGANEFLNGKP
-4074 KSDRDLDDSVES
+4074 KSDSDLDDSVES
-4086 QGYKDAKSGYD
+4086 QGYRDAKSGYD
-4097 AAINGNG
+4097 AAINSNG
-4104 DVVPVTSLA
+4104 DVVPVTSLTSQ
-4113 PKQQADKVFMAGY
+4113 QQADKVFMAGY

-4135 AIGTYVEQTN
+4135 AIGTYNEQTN
-4145 VATDQYSQYGSNAV
+4145 VATDQYSQYGANAV

-4178 KAYQDA
+4178 KDYQDA

-4218 SNVTGDYFSAIK
+4218 SNVTGDYFNAIK
-4230 QYLNKNT
+4230 QYLNKNI
-4237 SPKNIATD
+4237 SSLPKNIATD
-4245 KGIEDAI
+4245 KGIEDATK
-4252 QGFMNGISNSPEN
+4252 GFMNGISNSPEN

-4280 LSAGFKA
+4280 LSAGFLA
-4287 AKADVTKNTADTTN
+4287 AKRDVTKNTADTSN
-4301 DDEKTKDDI
+4301 SDETTKDDI

-4332 DNPND
+4332 DNQND

-4343 SYNVAYGSARKKLL
+4343 SYNVAYGIARQKLL
-4357 EGQNNFLTSAGT
+4357 EGQSDFLTSAGT

-4384 IGYNQT
+4384 FGYNQT
-4390 RDGYKDAIDGKAQV
+4390 RDGYKDAIDGKSQA
-4404 SNSSASYSA
+4404 SNPSASYSA
-4413 GYSAATNAK
+4413 GYDAATHAK
-4422 SGRDDANAG
+4422 NGRDDANAG
-4431 RSAQDTNDVQY
+4431 ISAQDTNDVQY
-4442 MAGYNATVAA
+4442 MAGYNATIAA

-4487 YIDGYNNYV
+4487 YIDGYNNYL

-4501 VSNGSF
+4501 VSDGSF
-4507 QQMGYEDTQNGYADG
+4507 QQMGYEDTRNGYADG
-4522 LKGNNES
+4522 LKGNNEA

-4537 GYEMGKAFKDAYKTA
+4537 GYDMGKNFKDAYKTA
-4552 YNDPTQIHTD
+4552 FDDPTQIHTD

-4573 YDAAVQAFKQVSY
+4573 YDAAVKAFQQVSS
-4586 EKSPEDVSQQSEAYQ
+4586 EKGPEDVSQQSEAYQ

-4705 DNPQGNYKT
+4705 DNPQGNYDA
-4714 GYQQAQIGYK
+4714 GYQQAQTGYE

-4742 PAFMSGFDMADEIQ
+4742 PSFMSGFNMADEIK
-4756 QGIQDAIA
+4756 QGIQDAIT
-4764 NPTKANSY
+4764 NPTSSY
-4772 NSTSPHDRAYTAA
+4772 NSNSPHDRAYKAV

-4790 DFKQGKQSDVS
+4790 DFKQGKRSDVS
-4801 HQPAAY
+4801 QQPAAY
-4807 ADAYND
+4807 EDAYND
-4813 VYAQIVVQA
+4813 VYAQIVAQA

-4875 DLSDAQR
+4875 DLTDAQR

-4912 YQAGYADAAQGYDVG
+4912 YQAGYADAAKGYDVG
-4927 MSGVTQDQ
+4927 MSGVTESQ
-4935 LTPEQQNDKAFM
+4935 LTPEQQNDKSFM
-4947 IGFNKSN
+4947 LGFNKSN

-4959 YQLAQQAFGN
+4959 YQLAQQEFGTQ
-4969 DDNTHMTNSDEDT
+4969 DNTHLTNSDKDT
-4982 SFRGAQAG
+4982 AFSGAQAG
-4990 FIDAQLGRSMST
+4990 FIDAQLGRPMSR
-5002 DNVSVV
+5002 NKVSVV

-5019 WQSHVQTGALDGVNN
+5019 WQSHVQSGALDGVNN

-5043 PVNKVAYDLGYNSAA
+5043 PVDKVAYDLGYNSAA
-5058 TALKDVKANAIKFG
+5058 TALKDAKANAIKFG
-5072 TIQGSDKL
+5072 TIQGFDKL
-5080 DKDVYDNVYNA
+5080 DKDVYDNVYSA
-5091 YSNGYI
+5091 YINGYI

-5112 VYLSAYDQGYA
+5112 VYSSAYDQGYA
-5123 LGVKNAPVV
+5123 LGSQNAPAGGR
-5132 VFPDNGKDKPSG
+5132 P
-5144 NNSSN
+5144 
-5149 GNTGNTSNGST
+5149 TSI
-5160 AHTGT
+5160 
-5165 SNSNTSNG
+5165 
-5173 STSTGS
+5173 
-5179 TSNSNTLNS
+5179 
-5188 GTSNDNHSGKPN
+5188 D
-5200 KSETNNTS
+5200 TNV
-5208 AQTGSNSE
+5208 AQ
-5216 SKPTIINTN
+5216 
-5225 TMAKSDKVV
+5225 SDKVV
-5234 ESFTNGVKENPTTM
+5234 KDFTNGVKKAPSG
-5248 PEKVKYDDNYK
+5248 KSQKAKYDGNYN
-5259 DIIVGF
+5259 DIILGF
-5265 NTGIDNEKV
+5265 RSGIANKKV
-5274 SQKDK
+5274 SQKDQDN
-5279 KKFYF
+5279 FYF
-5284 NQGIELAKIV
+5284 NQGIELARIV

-5306 LTNEQRRQQPAAYVK
+5306 LTDTERRQQPAAYVK

-5336 VKSRKAKRINYAK
+5336 VKNRKAKRINYNK
-5349 MGTIAE
+5349 MGTMAE
-5355 YAFKQGFQVELK
+5355 YAFRQGYAVERK
-5367 QQMSDGTRAGRKRGS
+5367 QQMSDGTRAGKARGN

-5387 PKLKNQNVDFIKSY
+5387 PKLKNQNVDYLKSY
-5401 EKAYKKAIKRRL
+5401 EKAYKNEIKRRL
-5413 PKYVYNIKPVY
+5413 PKYVYNIKSVY
-5424 THRAVRFT
+5424 AHRAVRFT
-5432 KGNRVVFYA
+5432 TGNRVIFYA
-5441 KKPRYAAH
+5441 KRPRYAAH
-5449 VFKVKGIAFYKNGI
+5449 VFKVLGVAFYKNGI

-5486 SRKNNSRYYKVIR
+5486 SRKNNARHYRVIR

-5507 SKKFNVGNR
+5507 SKKFSVGNR
-5516 IKHYKHNSVI
+5516 IKHFRRNSVI
-5526 KIRKVIKYYGIT
+5526 KIRKVIKYHGIT

-5551 KTFVKETK
+5551 KTFVKKTN

>member
-1 MKKVKKQW
+1 MQYNKKKFNKIKDKKVMKKVKKQW

-15 TFAIVGG
+15 TFATVGG
-22 LTYTISFSHVAHA
+22 LAYTMSFSHVAHA
-35 DTASDALKAVTQTSP
+35 DTSSDALKAVTQTSS
-50 ASSSVSS
+50 ASSSGSG

-65 TSVSSNVTA
+65 TSVNSDVNA

-88 NVAANNAID
+88 NVAANKAID

-121 IAASQAAAQSS
+121 IASSIAASQA
-132 ANSAQSSSS
+132 SAQSSGNSTQASSSAQSSGS
-141 TQSSGSN
+141 TQSSGS
-148 NSGSSS
+148 SSSS
-154 SQPTSSYSSD
+154 SQPISSYSSD

-208 AYNGAMRALAAYNS
+208 AYNGAMRALAAYNL

-286 NDISITSFNTYTP
+286 NDSSITSFNTYTP

-500 MYHLQA
+500 MYHLQT

-521 LDQFYADSGV
+521 LDQFYADAGV
-531 NPKLIIQNFQ
+531 TPKLIIQNFQ

-946 TGLTYLPGNIRNQTT
+946 TGLTYLPGNIRNKTT

-1090 VVAGYNAFKNGAPD
+1090 VVAGYNAFNNGAPD

-1192 GTVSPL
+1192 GVVSPL

-1272 LQKLTNNYND
+1272 LQNLTNNYND

-1288 NNGANNTNE
+1288 NNGTNNTNE
-1297 SSPVATQVAS
+1297 NSPVATQVAS

-1353 RSSNQAGYE
+1353 QSSNQAGYE

-1391 KDGLTA
+1391 KDGLAA

-1405 AKAEADLE
+1405 SKAEADLE

-1486 QDTSNKAFGYT
+1486 QDTSNKTFGYT

-1519 KIDGIH
+1519 KIDGIN
-1525 KITSNSPSS
+1525 KINSNSPSN

-1562 RPADSTNPDYM
+1562 RPANSTNPDYM

-1613 SAIYSTAI
+1613 SAIYSTAS
-1621 QEFLNGKTQLTSQE
+1621 QEFLTGKTSPTSQE
-1635 PIAKQAFQDTSYGY
+1635 PIANQAFQDTSYGY
-1649 QTGLSTSDESQL
+1649 QTGLSTIDESQL

-1670 FMAGFNAAQAI
+1670 FMAGFNAAQSI
-1681 AAGYKKSSDAG
+1681 AAGYKKSADAG
-1692 ASNNYADKNYE
+1692 AANNYADKSYE
-1703 TASTNLDHQSEEY
+1703 DASTNLDHQSEEY

-1723 GARDGFE
+1723 GARDGFNNKSQA
-1730 GHGQE
+1730 GDSN
-1735 WFATLAYKQAYQKAL
+1735 LAYKQSYQKAL
-1750 AQARAQSE
+1750 AQAHAQYE

-1764 LQGLAKQSTD
+1764 LKGLTKQQATD
-1774 SQYSTGYDNAK
+1774 SQYSAGYDNAK
-1785 AGFAKFIS
+1785 TGFARFID
-1793 DYKGYNNSPQSLNS
+1793 DYNSIGNDPKKLNN
-1807 PTNSNTAP
+1807 PTPLPLWSANHP
-1815 GYQDGYEAAR
+1815 GYKDGFEAAR

-1838 LNPDDAASI
+1838 LNSDDAASI

-1859 INDPT
+1859 ISDPN
-1864 ANTQIASDDSSHSA
+1864 ANSEISSDDFSA

-1894 YNNAISDQ
+1894 YNAAISDQ

-1910 VRPNDANYDQAQS
+1910 VRPNDPNYDQAQS
-1923 YLGAVSGIRAA
+1923 YLGAVAGIRAA

-1972 FVNGEVNGNSSY
+1972 FVNGEANGNSSF
-1984 NGQGTNAGKQADKT
+1984 NGQGTNAGKQADRT

-2009 GFQDAVNGAGKNEPT
+2009 GFKDAVKGAGKNEPT
-2024 NTTLG
+2024 NSTLS

-2034 GYKAYQDALAGINA
+2034 GYNAYQDALAGINA

-2064 PDKAFV
+2064 PDQAFV
-2070 DGYNAYIQAKV
+2070 DGYNAYIQAKS
-2081 DVPNGKNV
+2081 DVPSNKNV

-2111 SYQSGRDAYLNG
+2111 SYRSGRDAYLNG
-2123 YDVNATTNS
+2123 YDVNATTSS

-2143 AKQGVV
+2143 AKLGVS

-2164 TSAYGQFKSTI
+2164 TSAYGQFKLT
-2175 SSKGYVNG
+2175 SSSQGYVNG

-2207 AGVGYTASWSNVPY
+2207 AGAGYTASWSNAPY
-2221 KIDSTQSLS
+2221 QIDSTQSLS
-2230 YNIALQKA
+2230 YNIAFQQA

-2257 SVASSSSNGYPIQS
+2257 SVASSSSNGYPIQA

-2284 FGLTGATP
+2284 FGLTGAKP
-2292 SNDQKNNPSFMMGY
+2292 SDDQMKNPSFMMGY
-2306 NAAIVSM
+2306 NAAVVSM
-2313 GSLNG
+2313 GALNG
-2318 LDENTAKSRVI
+2318 LDKNTAKSKVI
-2329 NTDGEY
+2329 NTDGAY
-2335 SDENNNLEDYY
+2335 SDANSNLEDYY
-2346 NRTRKGFNDGTNKT
+2346 NKTKTGFTYGTSNT

-2381 TSDFTNNKPNTAQSN
+2381 TSDFTSNKQNTTQSN

-2421 FNEAVNGGNL
+2421 FNEAVNGGSL

-2437 EEAGFNSYINSSLR
+2437 EQAGFNSYSTSSLKS
-2451 QQIDGFVSQAKSD
+2451 QIDSFANQARTD
-2464 FSASPAMNLA
+2464 FSGSPAMNLA

-2512 GTDVNATA
+2512 GTNVNATA
-2520 TQNLVNG
+2520 TQHLVNG

-2543 QTLTSVNNNSVSNN
+2543 QTLTSGSNNSASNTSGSNNSASNTSGSNNSGSNN
-2557 SGNSNN
+2557 SGNNNN
-2563 TSNTLAVNTTLASLI
+2563 TSNTSAVNTTLASLI
-2578 QKVINT
+2578 QRVINT

-2601 NNLGFNQANGLI
+2601 NNLGYNQANGLI

-2647 DLLTKSHT
+2647 DLLTKSNT
-2655 DLTNKGLLYK
+2655 DLTNKGLLYN
-2665 NAYKLVYQYSLDEY
+2665 NAYRLVYQYSQDEY

-2704 TRSGFVDALNGL
+2704 TRSGFVDALSGL

-2740 DDTMNNPTQTQN
+2740 ADTMNDPTQTKN
-2752 YKSSDGSNDDNS
+2752 YKNSDGSNDDNS

-2782 TRSNQNP
+2782 TRSNQDP
-2789 AISGK
+2789 AISAK

-2842 DAQNGFELGLD
+2842 DAQTGFALGLD

-2879 VTDATSDGPQGINSP
+2879 VQDATVDGPQGINSP

-2922 TVADADPNNPH
+2922 TVTDSDSNNPH
-2933 DNVYKKA
+2933 DNVYKEA
-2940 YKLAFDSNQE
+2940 YKLAFDGNQS
-2950 SYMNGAKLFAQGK
+2950 SYMSGAKLFAQSK
-2963 NSPNQLDM
+2963 NSPNKLDM
-2971 QTNGYNKANDGY
+2971 QTSGYNKANDGY
-2983 HQAQQYF
+2983 HLAQQYF
-2990 SSLDSSLPIN
+2990 ASLDSSLSIN

-3020 KAYTGG
+3020 KAYAVG
-3026 YQSYIGAL
+3026 YQSYIGSL

-3046 SNEKNKY
+3046 SDEKNKY

-3076 AIDAFND
+3076 AVDAFND
-3083 YMAHDVANTLKHT
+3083 YMAHDVANSPKHNE
-3096 DDPTYV
+3096 DPTYA
-3102 AAYNQ
+3102 AAYTK

-3129 TINANPQGIFDQA
+3129 IINANPQGIFDQA

-3149 ALDGFNADQTLSQT
+3149 ASNGFKAAQTLSQT
-3163 DLAAKSK
+3163 DLSAKSK
-3170 AFQAGYNAKTQALY
+3170 AFQAGYNAKTQALN
-3184 GLTASSGN
+3184 GLAASSGN
-3192 TRPTD
+3192 NRPTD

-3207 KDARAALANNSV
+3207 RDARAALTNNSV

-3255 NDSDSVTGYSDESD
+3255 NDSDAATGYSDESD
-3269 GYTAGLAATG
+3269 GYAAGLAANG
-3279 DVDLSNKSVGYIDGF
+3279 DVDLRNKSVGYIDGF
-3294 RLGKASA
+3294 NLGKASA

-3314 NSNNQYTSDT
+3314 NSNNQYTADT

-3338 DVISD
+3338 DAISD
-3343 KPYHTTS
+3343 KPSRTTS
-3350 RASGEASQK
+3350 RAANEASQK
-3359 AYNDAYDKAF
+3359 AYSDAYDKAY
-3369 QTAKAKM
+3369 QTARNKM
-3376 QSGID
+3376 QSGIN
-3381 AFKNYDGSDDLD
+3381 AFTNYDGSDDLD
-3393 GNGDANNTDK
+3393 GNGDANNTNK
-3403 PTSSVLLEQ
+3403 PTSAVLLEQ
-3412 SAIDKGYLDAKAGY
+3412 AAIDKGYLDAKAGY

-3431 YVSTHP
+3431 YVKDHP
-3437 DKSSNDNAGKTA
+3437 NDSSNDNTGKIS
-3449 QPIQAYSDGYQLG
+3449 QSSQAYDNGYQLG
-3462 LDVARTLEYTRSHAN
+3462 LDVARSLEYTRSHAN
-3477 VLQDTSVTDP
+3477 VLQDTSATDP
-3487 NASTDQAKAAFNGA
+3487 NASTDQARSAFNGA
-3501 VNGFADGQDTATQH
+3501 VKGFADGQDTATQH
-3515 SLDSSQSGAYK
+3515 ILDSNQSGAYK

-3584 LQVQRGNSTGYVA
+3584 PQVQRGNSTGYVA

-3656 KTISYQNAYNLS
+3656 KTISYQNAYNLA

-3709 NDGFNEGYTSAN
+3709 NAGFNDGYTSAN

-3754 YDSTNADQST
+3754 YDSTNANQST

-3776 ASGNDESQIPSDK
+3776 ASGNDESQIPADK

-3813 IKDGTKQSTDEDYGD
+3813 IKDGTKQSNDEDYGD
-3828 AYQATQSARQ
+3828 AYRATQSARQ

-3861 KANDF
+3861 KAKDF

-3878 NGSTNEGT
+3878 SGSTNEGT

-3896 VDGFSDGFGSK
+3896 VNGFSDGFGSK

-3928 SAYKGYEAALS
+3928 SAYKGYLAALA
-3939 DKSHNTSGDSTSYA
+3939 DKTNNTSGDSSSYA

-3988 AMIQQAQEAVENGLS
+3988 AMIQQAQQAVEDGLN
-4003 SFAQSLSNAHQI
+4003 SFAQSLPNAHSI
-4015 TDGSGNS
+4015 TTGSGNS

-4033 TNQGYEAGLA
+4033 TKDGYEAGLA
-4043 GTFDQTMS
+4043 GNFDQTMS

-4061 LSKGANEFLNGKP
+4061 LGKGANEFLNGKP
-4074 KSDRDLDDSVES
+4074 KSDSDLDDSVES

-4097 AAINGNG
+4097 AAINSNG
-4104 DVVPVTSLA
+4104 DVVPVTSLT
-4113 PKQQADKVFMAGY
+4113 PQQQADKVFMAGY

-4135 AIGTYVEQTN
+4135 AIGTYNEQTN
-4145 VATDQYSQYGSNAV
+4145 VETDQYSQYGANAV

-4218 SNVTGDYFSAIK
+4218 SNVSGDYFNAIK

-4237 SPKNIATD
+4237 SSLPKNVATD
-4245 KGIEDAI
+4245 KGIEDAT

-4280 LSAGFKA
+4280 LSAGFLA
-4287 AKADVTKNTADTTN
+4287 AKRDVTTNTADTSN
-4301 DDEKTKDDI
+4301 DDETTREDI

-4343 SYNVAYGSARKKLL
+4343 SYNVAYGIALQKLL
-4357 EGQNNFLTSAGT
+4357 EGQSDFLTSAGT

-4384 IGYNQT
+4384 FGYNQT
-4390 RDGYKDAIDGKAQV
+4390 RDGYKDAIDGNAKAD
-4404 SNSSASYSA
+4404 NPSASYSA
-4413 GYSAATNAK
+4413 GYDAATHAK
-4422 SGRDDANAG
+4422 NGRDDANAG
-4431 RSAQDTNDVQY
+4431 RSPQQTNNAQY
-4442 MAGYNATVAA
+4442 MAGYNATIAA
-4452 RHDAVITNNQP
+4452 RHDAVMTNNQP

-4501 VSNGSF
+4501 VSDGSF

-4522 LKGNNES
+4522 LKDNDEAS
-4529 SANYGYKQ
+4529 SNYGYKQ

-4552 YNDPTQIHTD
+4552 YNDPTQIHTNQ
-4562 KYAGS
+4562 YSGS
-4567 NEAVNT
+4567 DDAVNT
-4573 YDAAVQAFKQVSY
+4573 YDAAVQAFKQVSS
-4586 EKSPEDVSQQSEAYQ
+4586 EKAPADVSQQSEAYQ

-4622 INGLSNEHS
+4622 INGLSNEYS

-4705 DNPQGNYKT
+4705 DNPQGNYDA
-4714 GYQQAQIGYK
+4714 GYQQAQTGYE

-4742 PAFMSGFDMADEIQ
+4742 PSFMSGFNMADEIQ
-4756 QGIQDAIA
+4756 QGIQDAIT
-4764 NPTKANSY
+4764 NPTSSFNS
-4772 NSTSPHDRAYTAA
+4772 NSPHDRAYKAV

-4790 DFKQGKQSDVS
+4790 DFKQGKCSDVS
-4801 HQPAAY
+4801 QQPAAY

-4813 VYAQIVVQA
+4813 VYAQIVAQA

-4912 YQAGYADAAQGYDVG
+4912 YQAGYADAAKGYDVG
-4927 MSGVTQDQ
+4927 MSGVTESQ
-4935 LTPEQQNDKAFM
+4935 LTPEQQNDKSFM
-4947 IGFNKSN
+4947 LGFNKSN

-4959 YQLAQQAFGN
+4959 YQLAQQEFGTQ
-4969 DDNTHMTNSDEDT
+4969 DNTHLTNSDKDT
-4982 SFRGAQAG
+4982 AFSGAQAG
-4990 FIDAQLGRSMST
+4990 FIDAQLGRPMSQ
-5002 DNVSVV
+5002 NKVSVV

-5019 WQSHVQTGALDGVNN
+5019 WQSHVQSGALDGVNN

-5043 PVNKVAYDLGYNSAA
+5043 PVDKTAYDLGYNSAA
-5058 TALKDVKANAIKFG
+5058 TALKDAKANAIKFG
-5072 TIQGSDKL
+5072 TVQGFDKL

-5112 VYLSAYDQGYA
+5112 VYSSAYDQGYA
-5123 LGVKNAPVV
+5123 LGSQNAPAGGR
-5132 VFPDNGKDKPSG
+5132 P
-5144 NNSSN
+5144 
-5149 GNTGNTSNGST
+5149 TSI
-5160 AHTGT
+5160 
-5165 SNSNTSNG
+5165 
-5173 STSTGS
+5173 
-5179 TSNSNTLNS
+5179 
-5188 GTSNDNHSGKPN
+5188 D
-5200 KSETNNTS
+5200 TNV
-5208 AQTGSNSE
+5208 AQ
-5216 SKPTIINTN
+5216 
-5225 TMAKSDKVV
+5225 SDKVV
-5234 ESFTNGVKENPTTM
+5234 KDFTDGVKKAPSG
-5248 PEKVKYDDNYK
+5248 KSQKAKYDGNYN
-5259 DIIVGF
+5259 DIILGF
-5265 NTGIDNEKV
+5265 RSGIANKKV
-5274 SQKDK
+5274 SQKNQGN
-5279 KKFYF
+5279 FYF
-5284 NQGIELAKIV
+5284 NQGIELARIV

-5306 LTNEQRRQQPAAYVK
+5306 LTDTDRRQQPTAYVK

-5336 VKSRKAKRINYAK
+5336 VKNRKAKRINYNK
-5349 MGTIAE
+5349 MGTMAE
-5355 YAFKQGFQVELK
+5355 YAFRQGYAVERK
-5367 QQMSDGTRAGRKRGS
+5367 QQMSDGTRAGKARGN

-5387 PKLKNQNVDFIKSY
+5387 PKLKNQNVDYVKSY
-5401 EKAYKKAIKRRL
+5401 EKAYKNEIKRRL
-5413 PKYVYNIKPVY
+5413 PKYVYNIKAVY
-5424 THRAVRFT
+5424 AHRAVRFT
-5432 KGNRVVFYA
+5432 TGNRIIFYA
-5441 KKPRYAAH
+5441 KRPRYAAH
-5449 VFKVKGIAFYKNGI
+5449 VFKVLGVAFYKNGI
-5463 PRYRVSGGRI
+5463 PRYRVSGGGI

-5479 AMRSAYY
+5479 AMRNAYY
-5486 SRKNNSRYYKVIR
+5486 SRKNNARHYRVIR

-5507 SKKFNVGNR
+5507 SKKFSVGNR
-5516 IKHYKHNSVI
+5516 IKHFRRNSVI
-5526 KIRKVIKYYGIT
+5526 KIRKVIKYHGIT

-5551 KTFVKETK
+5551 KTFVKKTK

>member
-1 MKKVKKQW
+1 MQYNKKKFNKIKDKKVMKKVKKQW

-15 TFAIVGG
+15 TFATVGG
-22 LTYTISFSHVAHA
+22 LAYTMSFSHVAHA
-35 DTASDALKAVTQTSP
+35 DTSSDALKAVTQTSS
-50 ASSSVSS
+50 ASSSGSG

-65 TSVSSNVTA
+65 TSVNSDVNA

-88 NVAANNAID
+88 NVAANKAID

-121 IAASQAAAQSS
+121 IASSIAAIQAAAQSS
-132 ANSAQSSSS
+132 GNSTQASSSAQSSGS
-141 TQSSGSN
+141 TQSSGS
-148 NSGSSS
+148 SSSS
-154 SQPTSSYSSD
+154 SQPISSYSSD

-208 AYNGAMRALAAYNS
+208 AYNGAMRALAAYNL

-286 NDISITSFNTYTP
+286 NDSSITSFNTYTP

-500 MYHLQA
+500 MYHLQT

-521 LDQFYADSGV
+521 LDQFYADAGV
-531 NPKLIIQNFQ
+531 TPKLIIQNFQ

-946 TGLTYLPGNIRNQTT
+946 TGLTYLPGNIRNKTT

-1090 VVAGYNAFKNGAPD
+1090 VVAGYNAFNNGAPD

-1192 GTVSPL
+1192 GAVSPL

-1244 NDAKNQV
+1244 NDAKSQV

-1272 LQKLTNNYND
+1272 LQNLTNNYND

-1297 SSPVATQVAS
+1297 NSPVATKVAN
-1307 QGYQDALDGYN
+1307 QGYKDALDGYN

-1353 RSSNQAGYE
+1353 QSSNQSGYE

-1391 KDGLTA
+1391 KDGLAA

-1466 AFNKIQSQYNK
+1466 AFNKIKSQYNK

-1504 KAYNDFNDRFSKNGN
+1504 QAYNDFNDRFSKNGN
-1519 KIDGIH
+1519 KIDGIS
-1525 KITSNSPSS
+1525 KITSNNPSS

-1613 SAIYSTAI
+1613 SAMYSTAS
-1621 QEFLNGKTQLTSQE
+1621 QEFLAGKDNPTAKD
-1635 PIAKQAFQDTSYGY
+1635 PISIQAFQDTSYGY
-1649 QTGLSTSDESQL
+1649 QTGLSTSDVNQL
-1661 TPAQRNNKG
+1661 TDAQRNNKG

-1681 AAGYKKSSDAG
+1681 SAGYKKSADVG
-1692 ASNNYADKNYE
+1692 AANNYADKSYE
-1703 TASTNLDHQSEEY
+1703 TASTNLNHQSEEY

-1730 GHGQE
+1730 GHDQE

-1764 LQGLAKQSTD
+1764 LKGLVKQSTD
-1774 SQYSTGYDNAK
+1774 SQYSTGYDKAK
-1785 AGFAKFIS
+1785 AGFAQFIS
-1793 DYKGYNNSPQSLNS
+1793 EYKGYNNSPQSLNVPKTLS
-1807 PTNSNTAP
+1807 TDFS
-1815 GYQDGYEAAR
+1815 YQDGYEAAR

-1847 GYNQASQGYNAA
+1847 GYNQASRGYNAA
-1859 INDPT
+1859 ISDPN
-1864 ANTQIASDDSSHSA
+1864 ANTQIAPEDASYSA

-1910 VRPNDANYDQAQS
+1910 VRPNDPNYDKSQS
-1923 YLGAVSGIRAA
+1923 YLGAVAGIRAA
-1934 QDATQPSTAD
+1934 QDASQPSTAD

-1972 FVNGEVNGNSSY
+1972 FVNGEANGNGSY
-1984 NGQGTNAGKQADKT
+1984 NGQETNAGKQADKT

-2009 GFQDAVNGAGKNEPT
+2009 GFQDAVNGSGKKEPT
-2024 NTTLG
+2024 NSTLS

-2034 GYKAYQDALAGINA
+2034 GYNAYQDALAGINA

-2053 STDKINVGNPT
+2053 STGKINVGNPT
-2064 PDKAFV
+2064 PDQAFV
-2070 DGYNAYIQAKV
+2070 DGYNAYIQAKS
-2081 DVPNGKNV
+2081 DVPSNKNV

-2100 LYPVLNQQLAT
+2100 LYPVLNQQLTT

-2132 SDPLFVQGFND
+2132 SDPLFVLGFND
-2143 AKQGVV
+2143 AKLGVL
-2149 DAVNGNSKTSNNVAY
+2149 DAVNNNNKTSNNSAY
-2164 TSAYGQFKSTI
+2164 TYAYGQFKSTS

-2183 YNLAKTTTSNSTLTD
+2183 YKLAQTATSNSTVTD
-2198 QIGVDAFKG
+2198 QIGVDAFRG
-2207 AGVGYTASWSNVPY
+2207 AGAGYTASWSNAPY
-2221 KIDSTQSLS
+2221 QIDSTQSLS
-2230 YNIALQKA
+2230 YNIAFQKA
-2238 YAEGQRLHEQGAN
+2238 YADGQRLHEQGAN
-2251 EYLSGK
+2251 EYLSGT
-2257 SVASSSSNGYPIQS
+2257 SVASSSSNGYPIQA

-2284 FGLTGATP
+2284 FGLTGAKP
-2292 SNDQKNNPSFMMGY
+2292 SDDQMKNPSFMMGY
-2306 NAAIVSM
+2306 NAAVVSM
-2313 GSLNG
+2313 GALNG
-2318 LDENTAKSRVI
+2318 LDENTAKSKVI
-2329 NTDGEY
+2329 NTDGAY
-2335 SDENNNLEDYY
+2335 SDANNNLHNYFSD
-2346 NRTRKGFNDGTNKT
+2346 TQQGFTDGTSKT

-2381 TSDFTNNKPNTAQSN
+2381 TSDFTSNKPNTTQSN

-2421 FNEAVNGGNL
+2421 FNEAVNGGSL

-2437 EEAGFNSYINSSLR
+2437 EQAGFDSYQNSSLKT
-2451 QQIDGFVSQAKSD
+2451 QIDTYANQARSD
-2464 FSASPAMNLA
+2464 FSGSPAMNLA
-2474 NANPAKNNTSGLQ
+2474 NANPAKNNNSGLQ

-2512 GTDVNATA
+2512 GTNVNATA
-2520 TQNLVNG
+2520 TQHLVNG
-2527 YDFYYQGFMD
+2527 YDFYYQGFID

-2543 QTLTSVNNNSVSNN
+2543 QTLTSVNNNSASNNSGSNNSGSNNSGSNN
-2557 SGNSNN
+2557 SGNNNSGNNNN
-2563 TSNTLAVNTTLASLI
+2563 TSNASAINTTLASLI
-2578 QKVINT
+2578 QRVINT

-2601 NNLGFNQANGLI
+2601 NNLGYNQANGLI

-2655 DLTNKGLLYK
+2655 DLTNKGLLYN
-2665 NAYKLVYQYSLDEY
+2665 NAYRLVYQYSQDEY

-2704 TRSGFVDALNGL
+2704 TRSGFVDALSGL

-2740 DDTMNNPTQTQN
+2740 ADTMNDPTQTKN
-2752 YKSSDGSNDDNS
+2752 YKNSDGSNDDNS

-2782 TRSNQNP
+2782 TRSNQDP
-2789 AISGK
+2789 AISAK

-2842 DAQNGFELGLD
+2842 DAQTGFALGLD

-2879 VTDATSDGPQGINSP
+2879 VQDATVDGPQGINSP

-2922 TVADADPNNPH
+2922 TVTDSDSNNPH
-2933 DNVYKKA
+2933 DNVYKEA
-2940 YKLAFDSNQE
+2940 YKLAFDGNQS
-2950 SYMNGAKLFAQGK
+2950 SYMSGAKLFAQSK
-2963 NSPNQLDM
+2963 NSPNKLDM
-2971 QTNGYNKANDGY
+2971 QTSGYNKANDGY
-2983 HQAQQYF
+2983 HLAQQYF
-2990 SSLDSSLPIN
+2990 ASLDSSLSIN

-3020 KAYTGG
+3020 KAYAVG
-3026 YQSYIGAL
+3026 YQSYIGSL

-3046 SNEKNKY
+3046 SDEKNKY

-3076 AIDAFND
+3076 AVDAFND
-3083 YMAHDVANTLKHT
+3083 YMAHDVANSPKHNE
-3096 DDPTYV
+3096 DPTYA
-3102 AAYNQ
+3102 AAYTK

-3129 TINANPQGIFDQA
+3129 IINANPQGIFDQA

-3149 ALDGFNADQTLSQT
+3149 ASNGFKAAQTLSQT
-3163 DLAAKSK
+3163 DLSAKSK
-3170 AFQAGYNAKTQALY
+3170 AFQAGYNAKTQALN
-3184 GLTASSGN
+3184 GLAASSGN
-3192 TRPTD
+3192 NRPTD

-3207 KDARAALANNSV
+3207 RDARAALTNNSV

-3255 NDSDSVTGYSDESD
+3255 NDSDAATGYSDESD
-3269 GYTAGLAATG
+3269 GYAAGLAANG
-3279 DVDLSNKSVGYIDGF
+3279 DVDLRNKSVGYIDGF
-3294 RLGKASA
+3294 NLGKASA

-3314 NSNNQYTSDT
+3314 NSNNQYTADT

-3338 DVISD
+3338 DAISD
-3343 KPYHTTS
+3343 KPSRTTS
-3350 RASGEASQK
+3350 RAANEASQK
-3359 AYNDAYDKAF
+3359 AYSDAYDKAY
-3369 QTAKAKM
+3369 QTARNKM
-3376 QSGID
+3376 QSGIN
-3381 AFKNYDGSDDLD
+3381 AFTNYDGSDDLD
-3393 GNGDANNTDK
+3393 GNGDANNTNK
-3403 PTSSVLLEQ
+3403 PTSAVLLEQ
-3412 SAIDKGYLDAKAGY
+3412 AAIDKGYLDAKAGY

-3431 YVSTHP
+3431 YVKDHP
-3437 DKSSNDNAGKTA
+3437 NDSSNDNTGKIS
-3449 QPIQAYSDGYQLG
+3449 QSSQAYDNGYQLG
-3462 LDVARTLEYTRSHAN
+3462 LDVARSLEYTRSHAN
-3477 VLQDTSVTDP
+3477 VLQDTSATDP
-3487 NASTDQAKAAFNGA
+3487 NASTDQARSAFNGA
-3501 VNGFADGQDTATQH
+3501 VKGFADGQDTATQH
-3515 SLDSSQSGAYK
+3515 ILDSNQSGAYK

-3584 LQVQRGNSTGYVA
+3584 PQVQRGNSTGYVA

-3656 KTISYQNAYNLS
+3656 KTISYQNAYNLA

-3709 NDGFNEGYTSAN
+3709 NDGFNDGYTSAN

-3776 ASGNDESQIPSDK
+3776 ASGNDESQIPADK

-3813 IKDGTKQSTDEDYGD
+3813 IKDGTKQSNDEDYGD
-3828 AYQATQSARQ
+3828 AYRATQSARQ

-3861 KANDF
+3861 KSKDF

-3878 NGSTNEGT
+3878 TGSTNEGT

-3896 VDGFSDGFGSK
+3896 VNGFSDGFGSK

-3928 SAYKGYEAALS
+3928 SAYKGYLAALA
-3939 DKSHNTSGDSTSYA
+3939 DKTNNTSGDSSSYA
-3953 TDGFNGAVQALTD
+3953 TDGFNGSVQALTD

-3988 AMIQQAQEAVENGLS
+3988 AMIQQAQQAVEDGLN
-4003 SFAQSLSNAHQI
+4003 SFAQSLPNAHSI
-4015 TDGSGNS
+4015 TTGSGNS

-4033 TNQGYEAGLA
+4033 TKDGYEAGLA
-4043 GTFDQTMS
+4043 GNFDQTMS

-4061 LSKGANEFLNGKP
+4061 LGKGANEFLNGKP
-4074 KSDRDLDDSVES
+4074 KSDSDLDDSVES

-4097 AAINGNG
+4097 AAINSNG
-4104 DVVPVTSLA
+4104 DVVPVTSLT
-4113 PKQQADKVFMAGY
+4113 PQQQADKVFMAGY

-4135 AIGTYVEQTN
+4135 AIGTYNEQTN
-4145 VATDQYSQYGSNAV
+4145 VETDQYSQYGANAV

-4218 SNVTGDYFSAIK
+4218 SNVTGDYFNAIK

-4237 SPKNIATD
+4237 SSLPKNIATD
-4245 KGIEDAI
+4245 KGIEDATK
-4252 QGFMNGISNSPEN
+4252 GFMNGISNSPEN

-4280 LSAGFKA
+4280 LSAGFLA
-4287 AKADVTKNTADTTN
+4287 AKRDVTKNTADTSN
-4301 DDEKTKDDI
+4301 SDETTKDDI

-4332 DNPND
+4332 DSPND

-4343 SYNVAYGSARKKLL
+4343 SYNVAYGIAHQNLL
-4357 EGQNNFLTSAGT
+4357 SGQNDFLTSAGT
-4369 NQPSDSNKMEESSYN
+4369 NQPSDSNEMEKSSYN
-4384 IGYNQT
+4384 FGYNQT
-4390 RDGYKDAIDGKAQV
+4390 RDGYKDAIDGKSQA
-4404 SNSSASYSA
+4404 SNTSASYLA
-4413 GYSAATNAK
+4413 GYNAATNAK

-4431 RSAQDTNDVQY
+4431 RSPQQTNNAQY
-4442 MAGYNATVAA
+4442 MAGYNATIAA
-4452 RHDAVITNNQP
+4452 RHDAVMTNNQP

-4496 ANGNK
+4496 TNGNK
-4501 VSNGSF
+4501 VSDGSF

-4522 LKGNNES
+4522 LKDNDEAS
-4529 SANYGYKQ
+4529 SNYGYKQ

-4552 YNDPTQIHTD
+4552 YNDPTQIHTNQ
-4562 KYAGS
+4562 YSGS
-4567 NEAVNT
+4567 DDAVNT
-4573 YDAAVQAFKQVSY
+4573 YDAAVQAFKQVSS
-4586 EKSPEDVSQQSEAYQ
+4586 EKGPEDVSQQSEAYQ

-4622 INGLSNEHS
+4622 INGLSNKHS

-4705 DNPQGNYKT
+4705 DNPQGNYDD
-4714 GYQQAQIGYK
+4714 GYQQAQTGYE

-4742 PAFMSGFDMADEIQ
+4742 PSFMSGFNMSDEIQ
-4756 QGIQDAIA
+4756 QGIQDAIT
-4764 NPTKANSY
+4764 NPTSSFNS
-4772 NSTSPHDRAYTAA
+4772 NSPHDRAYRAV

-4790 DFKQGKQSDVS
+4790 DFKQVKRSDVS
-4801 HQPAAY
+4801 QQPAAY

-4813 VYAQIVVQA
+4813 VYAQIVAQA

-4863 NAANNGKLPSAN
+4863 NAANNGKLPSTN

-4904 YATDNNTD
+4904 YATDNNSD
-4912 YQAGYADAAQGYDVG
+4912 YQAGYADAAKGYDVG
-4927 MSGVTQDQ
+4927 MSGVTESQ
-4935 LTPEQQNDKAFM
+4935 LTPEQQNDKSFM
-4947 IGFNKSN
+4947 LGFNKSN

-4959 YQLAQQAFGN
+4959 YQLAQQEFGTQ
-4969 DDNTHMTNSDEDT
+4969 DNTHLTNSDKDT
-4982 SFRGAQAG
+4982 AFSGAQAG
-4990 FIDAQLGRSMST
+4990 FIDAQLGRPMSQ
-5002 DNVSVV
+5002 NKVSVV

-5019 WQSHVQTGALDGVNN
+5019 WQSHVQSGALDGVNN

-5043 PVNKVAYDLGYNSAA
+5043 PVDKTAYDLGYNSAA
-5058 TALKDVKANAIKFG
+5058 TALKDAKANAIKFG
-5072 TIQGSDKL
+5072 TVQGFDKL

-5097 RGYNKLSKDNSSSDA
+5097 RGYNKLSKDNNSSDA
-5112 VYLSAYDQGYA
+5112 VYSSAYDQGYT
-5123 LGVKNAPVV
+5123 LGSQNAPAGGR
-5132 VFPDNGKDKPSG
+5132 P
-5144 NNSSN
+5144 
-5149 GNTGNTSNGST
+5149 TSI
-5160 AHTGT
+5160 
-5165 SNSNTSNG
+5165 
-5173 STSTGS
+5173 
-5179 TSNSNTLNS
+5179 
-5188 GTSNDNHSGKPN
+5188 D
-5200 KSETNNTS
+5200 TNV
-5208 AQTGSNSE
+5208 AQ
-5216 SKPTIINTN
+5216 
-5225 TMAKSDKVV
+5225 SDKVV
-5234 ESFTNGVKENPTTM
+5234 KDFTDGVKKAPSG
-5248 PEKVKYDDNYK
+5248 KSQKAKYDGNYN
-5259 DIIVGF
+5259 DIILGF
-5265 NTGIDNEKV
+5265 RSGIANKKV
-5274 SQKDK
+5274 SQKDQDN
-5279 KKFYF
+5279 FYF
-5284 NQGIELAKIV
+5284 NQGIELARIV

-5306 LTNEQRRQQPAAYVK
+5306 LTDTERRQQPAAYVK

-5336 VKSRKAKRINYAK
+5336 VKNRKAKRINYNK
-5349 MGTIAE
+5349 MGTMAE
-5355 YAFKQGFQVELK
+5355 YAFKQGFQVERK
-5367 QQMSDGTRAGRKRGS
+5367 QQMSDGTRAGKARGS

-5387 PKLKNQNVDFIKSY
+5387 PKLKNQNVDYVKSY
-5401 EKAYKKAIKRRL
+5401 EKAYKNEIKRRL
-5413 PKYVYNIKPVY
+5413 PKYVYNIKAVY
-5424 THRAVRFT
+5424 AHRAVRFT
-5432 KGNRVVFYA
+5432 TGNRIIFYA
-5441 KKPRYAAH
+5441 KRPRYAAH
-5449 VFKVKGIAFYKNGI
+5449 VFKVLGVAFYKNGI
-5463 PRYRVSGGRI
+5463 PRYRVSGGGI

-5479 AMRSAYY
+5479 AMRNAYY
-5486 SRKNNSRYYKVIR
+5486 SRKNNARHYRVIR

-5507 SKKFNVGNR
+5507 SKKFSVGNR
-5516 IKHYKHNSVI
+5516 IKHFRRNSVI
-5526 KIRKVIKYYGIT
+5526 KIRKVIKYHGIT

-5551 KTFVKETK
+5551 KTFVKKTK